1 MSTATILSVDCN
13 TTKTILVGLD
23 TSKNPQLSSIVLLI
37 SVVLNKRP
45 YQSMKFVPNAFNKSV
60 YLEASSNSFF
70 FIFLS

>member
-13 TTKTILVGLD
+13 TTKTILFGLG

-45 YQSMKFVPNAFNKSV
+45 YQSMKFAPNAFNKSV